1 MQEFECNQDNGTK
14 QNVFVLE
21 SDSRVSNGMKRADDD
36 DDDDDVKN
44 ISQLH
49 FCIISATR
57 KLYIRAASQR
67 QYPYSS
73 WKFLNTQGQFCR
85 GGGGSHKRMDRV
97 LIIALKG

>member
-57 KLYIRAASQR
+57 KLYICLHFDS
-67 QYPYSS
+67 
-73 WKFLNTQGQFCR
+73 CR
-85 GGGGSHKRMDRV
+85 KPKAIS
-97 LIIALKG
+97 LQ